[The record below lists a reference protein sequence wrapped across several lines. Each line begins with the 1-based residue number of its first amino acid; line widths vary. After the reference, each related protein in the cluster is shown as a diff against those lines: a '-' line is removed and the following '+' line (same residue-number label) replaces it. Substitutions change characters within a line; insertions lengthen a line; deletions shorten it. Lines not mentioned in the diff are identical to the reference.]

1 MKKNNLNSLYPHPY
15 PYVVDVVPPVIHNP
29 ISVLYFVCRWIFG
42 GPASPEYRAEY
53 VDGVVRAVGDSKMG
67 LWRDGFFGK
76 GILSRSEPSWDIRSK
91 RRLGL
96 HVEEGVYAPEE
107 VTQFRR
113 EQRQHFKA
121 ERAKADEEELK
132 RRQDIDKG
140 LLLED
145 KKDEELRPVR
155 PEFDRD
161 AFLAKNYVGTRR
173 TEDDEVVDE
182 QGNLVNIEFLQL
194 MDVEAL
200 FLHLAF
206 GMPVSDMNV
215 QQLVAEFSRKDPLFL
230 THYAVYHHY
239 RSLGW
244 CVRSGIKFGADF
256 LLYKRGPPF
265 THAEFCIKVMS
276 TADPMPDFW
285 WQSNLCRVIGG
296 VKKTTVFCFVEKP
309 SFDSSEITGD
319 KLVALL
325 PKFKVR
331 EIVYRRW
338 IPSRNRD

>member
-1 MKKNNLNSLYPHPY
+1 MKKQNLNALYPHPY

-29 ISVLYFVCRWIFG
+29 ISVLYFLCRWIFAG
-42 GPASPEYRAEY
+42 NTSPEYTAEY
-53 VDGVVRAVGDSKMG
+53 VDGVVRCVGDAREG
-67 LWRDGFFGK
+67 LWKMGFFGK
-76 GILSRSEPSWDIRSK
+76 GILSRSEPSWDIRTK

-121 ERAKADEEELK
+121 ERAKAEEDELK
-132 RRQDIDKG
+132 RRQDIDRG
-140 LLLED
+140 LAVAD
-145 KKDEELRPVR
+145 KNDDDKPVR

-161 AFLAKNYVGTRR
+161 AFLAKSYETARR
-173 TEDDEVVDE
+173 TEDDEVVDKD
-182 QGNLVNIEFLQL
+182 GNLVDIEFLQL

-200 FLHLAF
+200 FLHMAF
-206 GMPVSDMNV
+206 GLKVGDMDVKSMV
-215 QQLVAEFSRKDPLFL
+215 QEFSRKDPKFL
-230 THYAVYHHY
+230 TYYAVYHHY

-256 LLYKRGPPF
+256 LLYKKGPPF
-265 THAEFCIKVMS
+265 THAEFCIKVMPKD
-276 TADPMPDFW
+276 DPMPDFW

-296 VKKTTVFCFVEKP
+296 VKKTTVFCFV
-309 SFDSSEITGD
+309 DSPKVEGEVD
-319 KLVALL
+319 EGKLVEVL
-325 PKFKVR
+325 KGFKVR
-331 EIVYRRW
+331 EVVYRRW